1 MTLLTGFKTLLYCY
15 IQQEDIFLCSPVTGH
30 DRSETEAL
38 IGYFNNILLMRT
50 DLSGNP
56 SFRELMGRVRQTAL
70 EAYQNQNVPLQKLVE
85 LANLTRTPL
94 SRGMFALHHITSQ
107 SLELPGLTV
116 SFLDIHNRTA
126 NFDLSLLMEEKE
138 ETLTGVL
145 EYKTTLFEK
154 TTITQILENFQ
165 TLLESLVANPEQRLS
180 DLPLLREP
188 ESHESENSNGSL
200 NNIKQ
205 KPEETFVA
213 PRDELEFQL
222 TKIWEKV
229 LGKKPISIKNNFF
242 ELGGHSLLAVRL
254 FTEIEKIFGRNLPLA
269 TLFQT
274 PTIEELANI
283 FRQQEWSAPWQALV
297 AIQPRGSKPPLFCIH
312 PFGGN
317 VLYYRTLAYSLGEDQ
332 PVYGLQAL
340 GLDGKQ
346 APYKRFEDMA
356 AHYIREI
363 RTLQPSGPYLLAGH
377 SSGGMLAFEIAQ
389 QLVKQGQR
397 IALLALLDA
406 PSPQVLRRDS
416 KILKTLYIHL
426 RNLVRLKPRDKLI
439 YIQQRA
445 VWLQGRIARKIAEKL
460 NRGHG
465 HPLPENSHL
474 YTLIREA
481 FAQAAKDYVPQV
493 YPDQAILFRTRHQI
507 SGVNYD
513 PQFGWGS
520 LVVGGLEIH
529 DVPGLHLTML
539 EEPHVQVLAEKLKA
553 CIDRVQADDLAHIPS
568 LRSDPFVCD
577 NEDAEG

>member
-1 MTLLTGFKTLLYCY
+1 M
-15 IQQEDIFLCSPVTGH
+15 
-30 DRSETEAL
+30 
-38 IGYFNNILLMRT
+38 
-50 DLSGNP
+50 
-56 SFRELMGRVRQTAL
+56 
-70 EAYQNQNVPLQKLVE
+70 
-85 LANLTRTPL
+85 
-94 SRGMFALHHITSQ
+94 
-107 SLELPGLTV
+107 
-116 SFLDIHNRTA
+116 
-126 NFDLSLLMEEKE
+126 
-138 ETLTGVL
+138 
-145 EYKTTLFEK
+145 
-154 TTITQILENFQ
+154 
-165 TLLESLVANPEQRLS
+165 
-180 DLPLLREP
+180 
-188 ESHESENSNGSL
+188 
-200 NNIKQ
+200 
-205 KPEETFVA
+205 
-213 PRDELEFQL
+213 
-222 TKIWEKV
+222 
-229 LGKKPISIKNNFF
+229 
-242 ELGGHSLLAVRL
+242 
-254 FTEIEKIFGRNLPLA
+254 
-269 TLFQT
+269 
-274 PTIEELANI
+274 ANI

-389 QLVKQGQR
+389 QLAKQGQR